1 MLETTITKRA
11 VLATTT
17 YATRKSKWEQ
27 VRADCALK
35 TIALAV
41 EHGYEIVAVD
51 GGSPDEYIAEM
62 RRLGAHVFMQEVPG
76 MGNARRQTLR
86 RALELADSNQ
96 AIIWIEPE
104 KYPMVQWLAEGV
116 AKIVDEKHD
125 LVMFRR
131 ITLDSYPPE
140 QAMTY
145 KMVALA
151 FKYLTGIDS
160 DYLFGPTGM
169 SQRAVQYFLNY
180 ESKFGDLW
188 DSIHSPKVRIIHD
201 GLPWTIV
208 TVDYRH
214 PPEQTEAETG
224 MDLFMKRVE
233 QIRQVVEALTYEVDS
248 LGMRLK

>member
-1 MLETTITKRA
+1 MRTTNTKRA
-11 VLATTT
+11 ILATTT
-17 YATRKSKWEQ
+17 YATNGSEWER

-35 TIALAV
+35 TIAAAAQ
-41 EHGYEIVAVD
+41 YNYAIVAVD
-51 GGSPDEYIAEM
+51 GGSPAEYIAEM
-62 RRLGAHVFMQEVPG
+62 RRLGAHVYMQETPG

-86 RALELADSNQ
+86 LARDMATDDQ
-96 AIIWIEPE
+96 AVMWIEPE
-104 KYPMVQWLAEGV
+104 KYPMVSLLAKGIE
-116 AKIVDEKHD
+116 KIVDEGHD
-125 LVMFRR
+125 LVLFRR
-131 ITLDSYPPE
+131 VTLDSYPPE

-151 FKYLTGIDS
+151 FYYLTGIDS
-160 DYLFGPTGM
+160 DYLFGPTGQ
-169 SQRAVQYFLNY
+169 SRRAVEYFLSY

-201 GLPWTIV
+201 GLRWNIV

-214 PPEQTEAETG
+214 PPEQTKAETG

-248 LGMRLK
+248 LGMRVK